1 MARTWRGGE
10 GGRLPDAEDNPPEG
24 FVFSEA
30 RGPFTSHNGPFFH
43 KVTDEGF
50 WHGFRVRDHHLN
62 GHGIAHGGL
71 LMAFADGLMGTAV
84 WRATKTRAV
93 TMRMTSD
100 LLDMVRPSEWVEGTA
115 HVTRATRSV
124 AFVEAEIS
132 SGRRQVLRASG
143 VFKLLGPV
151 R

>member
-1 MARTWRGGE
+1 MTREWRGGE
-10 GGRLPDAEDNPPEG
+10 GGFEPDETDNPPEG

-50 WHGFRVRDHHLN
+50 WHGFRARDHHLN
-62 GHGIAHGGL
+62 GHGIVHGGL
-71 LMAFADGLMGTAV
+71 LMSFADGLMGTAV
-84 WRATKTRAV
+84 WRKTKTRAV

-100 LLDMVRPSEWVEGTA
+100 ILAMVRPGEWVEGTA
-115 HVTRATRSV
+115 RVVRAARSV
-124 AFVEAEIS
+124 AFVEAEITTGS
-132 SGRRQVLRASG
+132 RKVLTASG
-143 VFKLLGPV
+143 LFKLMGPG